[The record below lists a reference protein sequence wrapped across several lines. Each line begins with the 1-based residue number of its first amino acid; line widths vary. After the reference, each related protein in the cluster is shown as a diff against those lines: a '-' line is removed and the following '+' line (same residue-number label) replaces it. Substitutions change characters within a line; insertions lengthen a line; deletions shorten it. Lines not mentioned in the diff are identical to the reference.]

1 MQSFHRVI
9 ALSAALLLAP
19 LAASAHLDSMDDGQL
34 RAVSGQAGAP
44 LPIIP
49 PPVQKLHKLANTLDQ
64 YGFPKAAGV
73 VNQEAALLFII
84 LRTPCNGPVCT
95 FNPIKNR

>member
-1 MQSFHRVI
+1 MPSFRRVI
-9 ALSAALLLAP
+9 TLSAALMLAP
-19 LAASAHLDSMDDGQL
+19 LAASANLNSMEDGQL
-34 RAVSGQAGAP
+34 RAVSGQAGSP

-84 LRTPCNGPVCT
+84 LRTPCNGSVCN
-95 FNPIKNR
+95 FNPMKNR

>member
-19 LAASAHLDSMDDGQL
+19 LAASAHLDSMDNGQL
-34 RAVSGQAGAP
+34 RAVSGQAGSP

-49 PPVQKLHKLANTLDQ
+49 PPVLKLHKFANTLDQ
-64 YGFPKAAGV
+64 YGFPKAANV

-84 LRTPCNGPVCT
+84 LRTPCSGPVCT
-95 FNPIKNR
+95 FSPLKNR